1 MNLPYFVK
9 YFYKQGVK
17 PLLISLK
24 QAGVGC
30 LIEVPNQSETNKE
43 SVAKAL
49 DKSLADRDLCVA
61 FYRYDSE
68 YNKLSFNIRLV
79 GGKSETLVVEQGE

>member
-1 MNLPYFVK
+1 MDMKMFIK

-30 LIEVPNQSETNKE
+30 LIEVPNQSETNKDT
-43 SVAKAL
+43 VAKAL
-49 DKSLADRDLCVA
+49 NKLLADRDLCVA

-68 YNKLSFNIRLV
+68 YSKLSYNVRLV
-79 GGKSETLVVEQGE
+79 GGKSETLRVEDE